1 MLIYQFQKSI
11 KQNNKIN
18 KNTSKSWRYI
28 QLANDTFHF
37 ELYIQGKKQT
47 QPYIENL
54 IKLYVHKMTY
64 YKMCYKI
71 FIIVIILYSKKRNKK
86 KLNNRYYK
94 N

>member
-18 KNTSKSWRYI
+18 KNTSKSWQYI

-47 QPYIENL
+47 QPYIYIYNRKSNKT
-54 IKLYVHKMTY
+54 IRAQND
-64 YKMCYKI
+64 
-71 FIIVIILYSKKRNKK
+71 FIIKCAIKYL
-86 KLNNRYYK
+86 LL
-94 N
+94 